1 MELISAIATAQ
12 GAGGV
17 AIVRV
22 SGDGALSLAKKMF
35 SGKGGSE
42 PHFPHPGRIDGGA
55 SSDYGMCVY
64 FRATRSVPG

>member
-22 SGDGALSLAKKMF
+22 RGDGALSLAKQMF
-35 SGKGGSE
+35 SRNG
-42 PHFPHPGRIDGGA
+42 
-55 SSDYGMCVY
+55 
-64 FRATRSVPG
+64 

>member
-22 SGDGALSLAKKMF
+22 SGDGALMMVVVFFIL
-35 SGKGGSE
+35 
-42 PHFPHPGRIDGGA
+42 
-55 SSDYGMCVY
+55 Y
-64 FRATRSVPG
+64 FFALLNRLF